1 MQLEKG
7 VRGAGEAGM
16 ERCRAVYYTG
26 SVQGVG
32 FRFTAR
38 GLAQRYAVT
47 GYVRNLSDGRVEV
60 MAFGEEEEVK
70 GYLEALRE
78 SMGEYIA
85 DEEANWIQPPERFV
99 TFDIRF

>member
-1 MQLEKG
+1 MD
-7 VRGAGEAGM
+7 V
-16 ERCRAVYYTG
+16 CRIVHYAG

-60 MAFGEEEEVK
+60 VAVGDKDDVV
-70 GYLEALRE
+70 GYLERLHE
-78 SMGEYIA
+78 NMKDYIA
-85 DEEANWIQPPERFV
+85 GEDGSWTTPPEHFV